1 MTNVLDGIKVL
12 DFGRYIAGP
21 WCGALLG
28 DFGADVVRIDKIGGS
43 EDRHVVPMSDDGSGA
58 MFMQMNRNKRGMTL
72 DPTLPEGREIQQ
84 RLIAGADVV
93 IANLPEAAR
102 VKLGLDYDTLKSI
115 KPDIILTSATAFGT
129 TGPYATKVG
138 FDLVAQAMS
147 GAMYLSGNEGQP
159 MRSYYPWV
167 DYGTATLAALGT
179 LAAIMHRK
187 ATGEG
192 QQVEGSL
199 LGTALTNANATLI
212 EQALV
217 QKNRVASGN
226 RGQLSAPAD
235 AYDTTDGQIIVLA
248 LGPGMH
254 RRWAKLMGETHW
266 LDDPRFADDDSRA
279 EHGEIISARMREWCA
294 ARTTE
299 QALAG
304 LEEAR
309 LPAAPVLSPQQALD
323 DPHIQAAGFMQPVDY
338 PGLPGPAPVA
348 GTPVKLSKTPGSI
361 RRRAPQLG
369 EHTDEILGELGYD
382 AAAIAKFREIK
393 AI

>member
-1 MTNVLDGIKVL
+1 MTSVLDGIKVL

-28 DFGADVVRIDKIGGS
+28 DFGADVVRIDKVGGS

-58 MFMQMNRNKRGMTL
+58 MFLQMNRNKRGMTL

-93 IANLPEAAR
+93 IANLPDAAR
-102 VKLGLDYDTLKSI
+102 VKLGLDYDTLKAI
-115 KPDIILTSATAFGT
+115 KPDIIVTAATAFGT

-179 LAAIMHRK
+179 MAAIMHHK

-199 LGTALTNANATLI
+199 LATALTNGNATLI

-217 QKNRVASGN
+217 QKNRVATGN

-254 RRWAKLMGETHW
+254 RRWAKLMGEEHW
-266 LDDPRFADDDSRA
+266 LSDPRFADDDSRA
-279 EHGEIISARMREWCA
+279 QHGEIISARMREWCGT
-294 ARTTE
+294 RTTE
-299 QALAG
+299 QALDG
-304 LEEAR
+304 LEGAR

-323 DPHIQAAGFMQPVDY
+323 DPHVQAANFMQPVEY
-338 PGLPGPAPVA
+338 PGLPGPAPVSS
-348 GTPVKLSKTPGSI
+348 TPVKLSKTPGSI

-369 EHTDEILGELGYD
+369 EHTDEIMAELGYD
-382 AAAIAKFREIK
+382 AAAIARFREIK

>member
-28 DFGADVVRIDKIGGS
+28 DFGAEVIRVDKVGGS
-43 EDRHVVPMSDDGSGA
+43 EDRYVAPMSDDGSGA
-58 MFMQMNRNKRGMTL
+58 MFLQMNRNKRGMTL
-72 DPTLPEGREIQQ
+72 NPTLPEGREIQQ
-84 RLIAGADVV
+84 RLVAGADVV

-102 VKLGLDYDTLKSI
+102 VTLGLDYDTLKSI
-115 KPDIILTSATAFGT
+115 KPDIILTTATAFGA
-129 TGPYATKVG
+129 TGPYAAKVG

-159 MRSYYPWV
+159 MRSYFPWV

-179 LAAIMHRK
+179 MAAIMHRK

-192 QQVEGSL
+192 QHVEGSL
-199 LGTALTNANATLI
+199 LGTALTNGNSTLI

-217 QKNRVASGN
+217 QRNRVASGN

-254 RRWAKLMGETHW
+254 RRWAKLMDEEHW
-266 LDDPRFADDDSRA
+266 LTDPRFADDDSRA
-279 EHGEIISARMREWCA
+279 EHGEIISARMQEWCA
-294 ARTTE
+294 TRTTE
-299 QALAG
+299 QALAA

-323 DPHIQAAGFMQPVDY
+323 DPHIQQAGFMRPIEY
-338 PGLPGPAPVA
+338 PGLPGPAPVID
-348 GTPVKLSKTPGSI
+348 TPVKLSKTPGSI

-369 EHTDEILGELGYD
+369 EHTDEILRELGYD
-382 AAAIAKFREIK
+382 AAEIVKFQEIK